1 MGSICILTDNTAQ
14 FTQPSF
20 PGRNIVNILPLEV
33 QLNSGLYD
41 SSSYKVSSLPVSAND
56 DLHPQLVAPSP
67 EKIRTLLITLGQ
79 NYDEVIGIFISSYLN
94 QCFVNAEQAAIG
106 LRGRMS
112 IQMIDSQTT
121 SIGLGLLVQTAA
133 EAVAQG
139 DSFQEIEHIIRSLL
153 PHIYAVFCT
162 PNLSYLYYAN
172 FLDRAQALVGEMMGM
187 LPIFTLEEGKLT
199 PLEKVRS
206 RRHAF
211 DFFQEFINEFDHLQH
226 IALLQNVTPN
236 PQDAR
241 LLREQVQVGL
251 NKLAFTEHTINLPLA
266 TLLGP
271 AAIGL
276 FLLESTNQKRIRR

>member
-1 MGSICILTDNTAQ
+1 MGSTCILTDSTAQ

-20 PGRNIVNILPLEV
+20 PGRNIVNILSLDV
-33 QLNSGLYD
+33 KLNSSLYD
-41 SSSYKVSSLPVSAND
+41 NSSFKVSSLPASAND
-56 DLHPQLVAPSP
+56 ELNPQLIAPSP
-67 EKIRTLLITLGQ
+67 EKIRSLLTNLGQ
-79 NYDEVIGIFISSYLN
+79 TYDEVIGIFISSYLN
-94 QCFVNAEQAAIG
+94 QCFVNAEEAAVG

-139 DSFQEIEHIIRSLL
+139 NSFQDIEQLIRSLL

-162 PNLSYLYYAN
+162 PNLSYLHYAS
-172 FLDRAQALVGEMMGM
+172 FLDHAQALVGEMMGM
-187 LPIFTLEEGKLT
+187 LPIWTLEEGKLT
-199 PLEKVRS
+199 PQEKVRS

-271 AAIGL
+271 SAIGL

>member
-1 MGSICILTDNTAQ
+1 MGSICILTDSTAQ

-33 QLNSGLYD
+33 QLNNILYD
-41 SSSYKVSSLPVSAND
+41 NASYKVSNLPASAND
-56 DLHPQLVAPSP
+56 ELNPQLVAPSP
-67 EKIRTLLITLGQ
+67 EKIRSMLTNLGQ
-79 NYDEVIGIFISSYLN
+79 TYDEVIGIFISSSLN
-94 QCFVNAEQAAIG
+94 QCYINAEKAASS
-106 LRGRMS
+106 LRGRLI

-139 DSFQEIEHIIRSLL
+139 DDIIEIEQLIRSLL

-162 PNLSYLYYAN
+162 PNLSYLHYAS
-172 FLDRAQALVGEMMGM
+172 FLDHAQALVGEMMGM

-211 DFFQEFINEFDHLQH
+211 DFFQEFINEFDYIQH
-226 IALLQNVTPN
+226 IALLQNLNPN

-241 LLREQVQVGL
+241 LLREQVQVGI

-271 AAIGL
+271 SAIGL